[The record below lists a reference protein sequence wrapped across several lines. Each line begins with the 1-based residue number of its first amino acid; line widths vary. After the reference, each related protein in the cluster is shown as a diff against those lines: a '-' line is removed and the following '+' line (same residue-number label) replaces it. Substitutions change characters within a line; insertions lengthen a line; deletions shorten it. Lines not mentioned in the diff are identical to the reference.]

1 MATMEFGTMLGDI
14 VILLGAASLL
24 GMLCERIGFSAIIG
38 ALLAGVLVGPGVLHA
53 VATEPKEMEQ
63 IAEIGV
69 ALLLFTIGL
78 ELSRSRLRT
87 YGLQGVR
94 GGVLQIVV
102 TIACT
107 AGVVLLLGGGTSMA
121 LVVGSMIAISSTAS
135 VARVLTEQAELDS
148 QHGRV
153 SMSVL
158 IMQDLAIVP
167 LLLMVSFL
175 GQSTSFND
183 VAVELG
189 GRAFWLACF
198 LAGIFLVGLLVIP
211 RIFGSTART
220 GNRDLPIVL
229 ALVTC
234 LLAAWIAWLLGFSPA
249 LGAFVAGLVLA
260 DSPYAQQIRA
270 DVLPFK
276 AVFLTLFF
284 ASIGMLADVP
294 WLLSGV
300 NLWIVLGVAA
310 AIILGKIVLAGL
322 VFRLLGIQGR
332 ISIAS
337 ALCLAQIGEFSFV
350 IGTAAPRRDL
360 ISNEIFQILTSA
372 SLVTLL
378 LVPLLVGRSHWCS
391 TRLVRL
397 LVGLRLMKEPGPE
410 GESLAAL
417 EDHVI
422 LVGAGPAGRSVLDR
436 LRGEGREPVIIEMNP
451 RTVRELGR
459 EEHRVVLGN
468 AARGGILLHAGVKR
482 AQALIVTLP
491 DTTASVGVIEQ
502 ARNLA
507 PDLLIAARARY
518 KVHNHLLE
526 EAGAD
531 VVITEEDQVGDVLGE
546 VMIDR
551 LRGNAPTE

>member
-1 MATMEFGTMLGDI
+1 MEFGTILGDI

-38 ALLAGVLVGPGVLHA
+38 SLVAGIVVGPGILHA
-53 VATEPKEMEQ
+53 VQTEPEQIEQ

-78 ELSRSRLRT
+78 ELSRSRLRS
-87 YGLQGVR
+87 YGLRGVQG
-94 GGVLQIVV
+94 GLLQVVV
-102 TIACT
+102 TIGVA
-107 AGVVLLLGGGTSMA
+107 AGVVLLLGESVATS
-121 LVVGSMIAISSTAS
+121 LVIGSMVAISSTAS
-135 VARVLTEQAELDS
+135 VARVLTERAELDS
-148 QHGRV
+148 LHGRV

-175 GQSTSFND
+175 GSSTSFDD

-189 GRAFWLACF
+189 GRAFWLTCF
-198 LAGIFLVGLLVIP
+198 LAGIFLVGLLIIP
-211 RIFGSTART
+211 RLFGSTART

-249 LGAFVAGLVLA
+249 LGAFGAGLVLA

-270 DVLPFK
+270 DVVPFK

-294 WLLSGV
+294 WLLSGI
-300 NLWIVLGVAA
+300 NLWIVLGVTA
-310 AIILGKIVLAGL
+310 AIILGKILLASL
-322 VFRLLGIQGR
+322 VFQALGIQGR
-332 ISIAS
+332 VSIAS

-350 IGTAAPRRDL
+350 IGAAASKRDL
-360 ISNEIFQILTSA
+360 MSPELFQILTSS
-372 SLVTLL
+372 SLLTLL
-378 LVPLLVGRSHWCS
+378 LVPLLVGHSRECS
-391 TRLVRL
+391 NAIVRMLVHLRL
-397 LVGLRLMKEPGPE
+397 LKEPGPE
-410 GESLAAL
+410 GESLS
-417 EDHVI
+417 EMEGHVI
-422 LVGAGPAGRSVLDR
+422 LVGAGPAGRGVLQR
-436 LRGEGREPVIIEMNP
+436 LRAEGRVPVIIEMNP

-459 EEHRVVLGN
+459 EDHRVVLGN
-468 AARGGILLHAGVKR
+468 AARGGILMHAGVQ
-482 AQALIVTLP
+482 QAKSLIITLP
-491 DTTASVGVIEQ
+491 DTHASVAVIEQ

-507 PDLLIAARARY
+507 PDLLIAVRARY
-518 KVHNHLLE
+518 NVHNHLLE

-531 VVITEEDQVGDVLGE
+531 IIVTEEDRVGEVLGE
-546 VMIDR
+546 VTIER
-551 LRGNAPTE
+551 LNGGLTSTE